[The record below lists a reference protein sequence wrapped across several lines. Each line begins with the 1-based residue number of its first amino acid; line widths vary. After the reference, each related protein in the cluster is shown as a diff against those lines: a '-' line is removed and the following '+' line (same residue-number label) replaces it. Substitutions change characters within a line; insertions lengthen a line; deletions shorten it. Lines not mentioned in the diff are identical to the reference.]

1 MSDPTP
7 KVRRRLRPDELLAL
21 LAYVRPWRGRFA
33 LALAALVVS
42 MTFGLMF
49 PLLVGHLVDA
59 ALPSIA
65 PLPGTWRPDVN
76 TVALL
81 LVGTLAVQAVLTFFY
96 SYAFN
101 FVGENAVARLRRRLY
116 ETLIGLPM
124 KFFGEHRVGEL
135 TSRLSSDLTLVGD
148 TLTGTIP
155 QALRQTIMLLG
166 GVIAI
171 TATSPRLSLVMVSTF
186 PVLMLVAVF
195 FGRKVRRVSREA
207 QDRLAESATIV
218 EETLQGIANVKSF
231 ANEAYEARRY
241 GAGVEAYLQTML
253 SSARRRAGLVAFIIL
268 GIFGSIILVLWY
280 GATLM
285 QAGQLTH
292 GQLTRFTL
300 YTLFVGGA
308 VSSFAEVISQLQRTL
323 GANERVLELLKETT
337 EMPAAPA
344 GVARPEV
351 RLRGAVAFE
360 NVSFCY
366 PSRPELPVLRGL
378 SLLAEPGQ
386 RIALVGPSGA
396 GKSTLV
402 SLLLRFYTPDSGR
415 ILLDGADA
423 QTLDLDTLRGN
434 MAIVPQ
440 EVMLFGGSIREN
452 IAYGRVGAEETA
464 IRAAAEQAHCHEFIE
479 RFPEGY
485 DTLVGERGVKL
496 SGGQRQRLAI
506 ARAMLRDPAILILD
520 EATSSLDSESE
531 ALIQAALATLLAG
544 RTAFIIA
551 HRLATVRQCDRI
563 CVLENGII
571 TETGT
576 HAELMAAPSGTYR
589 RLADLQFG
597 PGAE

>member
-1 MSDPTP
+1 MAAPIP
-7 KVRRRLRPDELLAL
+7 KARRRLNLDEIRAL
-21 LAYVRPWRGRFA
+21 LAYVAPWRGRFA

-59 ALPSIA
+59 AVPSVA
-65 PLPGTWRPDVN
+65 PPSGTWRPDVN

-81 LVGTLAVQAVLTFFY
+81 LVGTLAIQAVLTFFY

-101 FVGENAVARLRRRLY
+101 FVGESAVARLRRRLY

-135 TSRLSSDLTLVGD
+135 TSRMSSDLTLVGE

-195 FGRKVRRVSREA
+195 VGRKVRRVSREA

-218 EETLQGIANVKSF
+218 EETLQGIANVKAF
-231 ANEAYEARRY
+231 ANERHEARRY
-241 GAGVEAYLQTML
+241 ASGVDAYLQTVL

-280 GATLM
+280 GAVLM
-285 QAGQLTH
+285 KAGQLTH

-308 VSSFAEVISQLQRTL
+308 VSSFAEVFSQLQRTL
-323 GANERVLELLKETT
+323 GANERVAELLKETA
-337 EMPAAPA
+337 EESSAVPAGTAPA
-344 GVARPEV
+344 L
-351 RLRGAVAFE
+351 RLRGAVALEDVTFR
-360 NVSFCY
+360 Y
-366 PSRPELPVLRGL
+366 PSRPDLEVLRGL
-378 SLLAEPGQ
+378 SLTAEPGQ
-386 RIALVGPSGA
+386 KIALVGPSGA

-402 SLLLRFYTPDSGR
+402 SLLLRFYAPESGR
-415 ILLDGADA
+415 ILLDGVDA
-423 QTLDLDTLRGN
+423 QTLDLDTLRAN

-440 EVMLFGGSIREN
+440 EVLLFGGSIREN
-452 IAYGRVGAEETA
+452 IAYGRVGADEA
-464 IRAAAEQAHCHEFIE
+464 SIRAAAERAHCHEFIE

-506 ARAMLRDPAILILD
+506 ARALLRDPAILILD
-520 EATSSLDSESE
+520 EATSSLDSECE

-563 CVLENGII
+563 CVLENGVI

-589 RLADLQFG
+589 RLAELQFG
-597 PGAE
+597 PGA

>member
-1 MSDPTP
+1 MADTP
-7 KVRRRLRPDELLAL
+7 AKARRRLQLGEIRDL
-21 LAYVRPWRGRFA
+21 LAYVLPWRGRFA
-33 LALAALVVS
+33 LAVAALVVS
-42 MTFGLMF
+42 MSFGLLF
-49 PLLVGHLVDA
+49 PLLVGNLVDA
-59 ALPSIA
+59 ALPSLA
-65 PLPGTWRPDVN
+65 PPPSAWRPDVN

-81 LVGTLAVQAVLTFFY
+81 LVGTLAIQAVLTFFY

-101 FVGENAVARLRRRLY
+101 FVGEHAVARLRRRLY
-116 ETLIGLPM
+116 ETLIGQPM

-135 TSRLSSDLTLVGD
+135 TSRLSSDLALVGE
-148 TLTGTIP
+148 TLTGTIS
-155 QALRQTIMLLG
+155 QALRQAIMLLG
-166 GVIAI
+166 GVVAI

-195 FGRKVRRVSREA
+195 AGRKVRLVSRAA

-218 EETLQGIANVKSF
+218 EETLQGIASVKAF
-231 ANEAYEARRY
+231 GNEPHEARRY
-241 GAGVEAYLQTML
+241 GAGVEAYLQTVL

-285 QAGQLTH
+285 KAAQLTH

-308 VSSFAEVISQLQRTL
+308 VSSFAEVFGQLQRTL
-323 GANERVLELLKETT
+323 GANERLRELLAECP
-337 EMPAAPA
+337 EPPVD
-344 GVARPEV
+344 VAKARSEV
-351 RLRGAVAFE
+351 RLRGAVAFD
-360 NVSFCY
+360 NVSFRY
-366 PSRPELPVLRGL
+366 PSRPDLPVLRGL
-378 SLLAEPGQ
+378 SLHAAPGEKV
-386 RIALVGPSGA
+386 ALVGPSGA
-396 GKSTLV
+396 GKSTLTA
-402 SLLLRFYTPDSGR
+402 LLLRFYEPETGVL
-415 ILLDGADA
+415 LLDGKDA
-423 QTLDLDTLRGN
+423 RELPLDVVRGN

-440 EVMLFGGSIREN
+440 EVLLFGGSIREN
-452 IAYGRVGAEETA
+452 IAYGRPGADEA
-464 IRAAAEQAHCHEFIE
+464 DIRAAAERAHCHEFIA

-506 ARAMLRDPAILILD
+506 ARALLRDPAILILD

-531 ALIQAALATLLAG
+531 ALIQSALASLLAG

-563 CVLENGII
+563 CVLESGTI

-589 RLADLQFG
+589 RLAELQFG
-597 PGAE
+597 AGA